1 MEELISKISSYQLF
15 NNLAPGIVFNYMLSK
30 VLNINILEDVSIIE
44 KLIMCYFFGILI
56 GRIGSLIVETGLEKT
71 KIVSRADYKDYV
83 SAIKVDSEI
92 KVLSE
97 VNAMYRNM
105 ATVFFVLLAILGIQF
120 IFSDTAMLMID
131 IFKSHFTNNI
141 KAYISLLSF
150 ILFILAYRKQTN
162 YITKRIEQA
171 LKKDVGGE

>member
-15 NNLAPGIVFNYMLSK
+15 NNLAPRIVFNFMLSK
-30 VLNINILEDVSIIE
+30 LLNINILEDVSIIE

-105 ATVFFVLLAILGIQF
+105 AMVFFVLLAI
-120 IFSDTAMLMID
+120 
-131 IFKSHFTNNI
+131 
-141 KAYISLLSF
+141 
-150 ILFILAYRKQTN
+150 R
-162 YITKRIEQA
+162 
-171 LKKDVGGE
+171 